1 MPKKVPPKNF
11 QIAFLKRIFRLL
23 NPTADPEEIDWE
35 HTVDE
40 TLTIPENREKLAKA
54 YPGYRWFKEP
64 EKIKEYEDLDL
75 DIDWLEH
82 VVSEAAIRP
91 EDREE
96 ALKILDE
103 LRRRAVEAEEL
114 KKEIAKLKKK
124 IKEAP
129 PPPPPP
135 PPPKPDIREIVRSRR
150 FKGQCEEIY
159 RRWDEYTREEQETF
173 LKAIEALPE
182 EERIALF
189 KEEPWAEKIWL
200 EKKPKPIGTEVCPE
214 GLIDVKEKP
223 KTYWIRNHWV
233 YAAYDI
239 IDKGYLWFC
248 QSTGSFYEQTP
259 QGTFKRIPPEEL
271 VKRLKKLIPKEAR
284 EEARIRPLIEAPRL
298 VVTMPKTAPEK
309 EIKIPLAYFFQ
320 RYPEAIKETIDS
332 SLRPDMTY
340 LDVKELI
347 KSLYGWEYDEYRAA
361 GWYYYHCRKRGWKP
375 PEWVK
380 KALGL

>member
-103 LRRRAVEAEEL
+103 LRRRAAKAEGTQ
-114 KKEIAKLKKK
+114 
-124 IKEAP
+124 KEAP
-129 PPPPPP
+129 PTPPPPP

-173 LKAIEALPE
+173 LRAIEAIPE

-189 KEEPWAEKIWL
+189 
-200 EKKPKPIGTEVCPE
+200 
-214 GLIDVKEKP
+214 
-223 KTYWIRNHWV
+223 N
-233 YAAYDI
+233 
-239 IDKGYLWFC
+239 
-248 QSTGSFYEQTP
+248 
-259 QGTFKRIPPEEL
+259 
-271 VKRLKKLIPKEAR
+271 
-284 EEARIRPLIEAPRL
+284 
-298 VVTMPKTAPEK
+298 
-309 EIKIPLAYFFQ
+309 FQ
-320 RYPEAIKETIDS
+320 FS
-332 SLRPDMTY
+332 
-340 LDVKELI
+340 V
-347 KSLYGWEYDEYRAA
+347 
-361 GWYYYHCRKRGWKP
+361 
-375 PEWVK
+375 
-380 KALGL
+380 